1 MFETYTVGIMDTA
14 DIQCGV
20 RQCSKCPRDTE
31 YYCASC
37 PCELCGKCKEN
48 HVQDLKTIDHNVI
61 VYFGKYDNITN
72 QEIYARVPSNVNGKW
87 CELCDLYDCSYCVK
101 QNKHSTIY
109 TRNIS
114 EQKHQRKLINIIR
127 SETLLS
133 TSVLLVFI
141 KDDIKKSISEFSLL
155 RTQMLTKH
163 RRMMDLVKNVLRH
176 FNYKHRCTKQ
186 HNVLAGYLDSILEYE
201 HNFEHSAVR
210 PVQFLKMKSHFQ
222 KVHDIPHLIHYC
234 QLSMT
239 ESFNKK
245 DVGESM
251 RVTKIADRGKRRVK
265 IERLLKLMP
274 IPELHQSLK
283 VKGVD
288 GGHHISCMTLDRAW
302 VNDNKTHL
310 TLTKTTSDT
319 LHRLKDLCVGDKTMS
334 NGHRIYRFFFYYLD
348 LSAIMIL
355 LRSNPCFTSVLQE
368 CKI

>member
-1 MFETYTVGIMDTA
+1 MDTT
-14 DIQCGV
+14 DIQCRV

-37 PCELCGKCKEN
+37 PCELCGQCKEN

-176 FNYKHRCTKQ
+176 FNYKHRCTK
-186 HNVLAGYLDSILEYE
+186 
-201 HNFEHSAVR
+201 
-210 PVQFLKMKSHFQ
+210 
-222 KVHDIPHLIHYC
+222 
-234 QLSMT
+234 
-239 ESFNKK
+239 
-245 DVGESM
+245 
-251 RVTKIADRGKRRVK
+251 
-265 IERLLKLMP
+265 
-274 IPELHQSLK
+274 
-283 VKGVD
+283 
-288 GGHHISCMTLDRAW
+288 
-302 VNDNKTHL
+302 
-310 TLTKTTSDT
+310 
-319 LHRLKDLCVGDKTMS
+319 
-334 NGHRIYRFFFYYLD
+334 
-348 LSAIMIL
+348 
-355 LRSNPCFTSVLQE
+355 
-368 CKI
+368 